1 MNLPNL
7 DRSLALD
14 RYSRSRSVKKLVA
27 GPLTLEYS
35 EGSIWNINNGSEE
48 VIRRIYLV
56 FQDLNWTSRPFLIKD
71 EYWQINE
78 ESFHAKIQMQ
88 GTHDAK
94 ELSVELEII
103 GSDTGEISYEFKATT
118 SQPFLRNRLG
128 LCILHPI
135 DQLSGRDCTLIK
147 SDGAI
152 EESRFP
158 EFISPS
164 QPFLNLAGINHRLEG
179 GAVAK
184 VTFEGEIF
192 ETEDHRNWSD
202 ASYKTYCTPIS
213 LPFPVEV
220 RAGEILQQRICVS
233 INGNELLPAEDFPD
247 QSALI
252 SVGSRHIQIPEI
264 GLGLN
269 QDDESLDFAEYRG
282 FEELVIEHLRL
293 SINTKSE
300 VKPVVEKS
308 LKLCQKLKLSLD
320 VAITAD
326 SPEGL
331 KLILEAIR
339 EFSSEIRSFYIFSS
353 VDKATPKGFIAVAQD
368 LLGLG
373 AKIVGG
379 TDLYFTELNR
389 NQAAIDFT
397 DQVNFSINPQVHSF
411 DDRTL
416 IQNTA
421 TQYVI
426 AKNAHRLSK
435 GKKVSIGPITL
446 RPRYNPNA
454 TQPEKDVS
462 NNALPSSVDGRQRTW
477 FAEAWTALSLR
488 SIAQADAISTLTYF
502 ETLGW
507 RGIRELSTGSKD
519 KNNFSSGPGENFPVW
534 RLFTELKGFSH
545 IKPTTSTLPELVDC
559 LVVTDGAKEKV
570 ILANFST
577 ITQKVVF
584 SGIDLEPQ
592 ILNPESVTYLETTG
606 VKNV

>member
-7 DRSLALD
+7 ARSLALD
-14 RYSRSRSVKKLVA
+14 RYLRSKPVKKLVA
-27 GPLTLEYS
+27 GPLTLEYF
-35 EGSIWNINNGSEE
+35 EGSIWNISDGSEE

-56 FQDLNWTSRPFLIKD
+56 FQDLNWTSRPFVIKD
-71 EYWQINE
+71 EDWKINQN
-78 ESFHAKIQMQ
+78 SFSAKIQLQ

-103 GSDTGEISYEFKATT
+103 GSEIGEISYRFEGKTT
-118 SQPFLRNRLG
+118 QPFLRNRLG

-135 DQLSGRDCTLIK
+135 DQLAGRACTLTK

-152 EESRFP
+152 EESLFP

-164 QPFLNLAGINHRLEG
+164 QPFLNLSGISHRLKS
-179 GAVAK
+179 GAVAS
-184 VTFEGEIF
+184 VNFEGEIF

-213 LPFPVEV
+213 LPFPVQLM
-220 RAGEILQQRICVS
+220 AGEMLEQKITVS
-233 INGNELLPAEDFPD
+233 IADGQRGLPANIAD

-252 SVGSRHIQIPEI
+252 SVAANNIQLPKI

-269 QDDESLDFAEYRG
+269 HEDESLEISEYNG
-282 FEELVIEHLRL
+282 FEDLAIEHLRL
-293 SINTKSE
+293 SINPKLQVS
-300 VKPVVEKS
+300 PAIEKAI
-308 LKLCQKLKLSLD
+308 KICQRLQLSLD
-320 VAITAD
+320 VAITAG
-326 SPEGL
+326 SLEEL
-331 KLILEAIR
+331 KSSLESIC
-339 EFSSEIRSFYIFSS
+339 EFSPQIRSFYIFSS
-353 VDKATPKGFIAVAQD
+353 VDKATPHGFIAAAQA
-368 LLGLG
+368 LLGPSS
-373 AKIVGG
+373 KIVGG

-389 NQAAIDFT
+389 NQGAIDFS

-411 DDRTL
+411 DDRTV
-416 IQNTA
+416 IQNTT

-435 GKKVSIGPITL
+435 GKKVSIGPVTL

-462 NNALPSSVDGRQRTW
+462 NTPLPSSVDARQRTW
-477 FAEAWTALSLR
+477 FTEAWTALSLR
-488 SIAQADAISTLTYF
+488 SIAQADSISTLTYF

-507 RGIRELSTGSKD
+507 RGIRELSSGSKD
-519 KNNFSSGPGENFPVW
+519 KSNFSSSPGENFPVW
-534 RLFTELKGFSH
+534 RLFTEIKGYSH
-545 IKPTTSTLPELVDC
+545 IKPTTSSLPESVDC
-559 LVVTDGAKEKV
+559 LVVTNGAKQKV

-577 ITQKVVF
+577 IKQKVVF

-592 ILNPESVTYLETTG
+592 TLDPESVTYIEITG
-606 VKNV
+606 VENV